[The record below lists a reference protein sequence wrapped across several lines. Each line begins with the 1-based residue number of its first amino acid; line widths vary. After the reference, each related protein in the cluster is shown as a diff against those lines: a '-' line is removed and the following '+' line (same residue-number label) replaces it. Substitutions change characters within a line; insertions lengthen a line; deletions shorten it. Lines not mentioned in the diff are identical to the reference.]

1 MTPKPQKIIEE
12 FENLILRIEK
22 TRTGHISGRQLWNV
36 DPDEED
42 GYLYIDETL
51 KSFLTQS
58 LTQVY
63 QSAIDDAIKCV
74 PEEKGKTGDFNM
86 TFSDG
91 VISSIPIESNFDAG
105 FNEACTQ
112 TLNNLEKLR

>member
-1 MTPKPQKIIEE
+1 MNQQLLNKILGEWRETEFAKNGGWFIECCDYE
-12 FENLILRIEK
+12 GMYE
-22 TRTGHISGRQLWNV
+22 QL
-36 DPDEED
+36 E
-42 GYLYIDETL
+42 
-51 KSFLTQS
+51 SFLTQS

-91 VISSIPIESNFDAG
+91 VTSSIPIESNFDAG